1 MKYYGKEKCKI
12 LKQIRAE
19 IARQNDIEWVVSE
32 CKHQGNCRGTCP
44 KCEYEVRQLEA
55 ALARR
60 EALGKKVAV
69 VGISAG
75 IALSVTGCDISL
87 LPSQTLSGEP
97 LPPEQIRQTDVAV
110 MGEELPPETVADT
123 AVEVC
128 DGEMPDIVEDT
139 ELSTE
144 VLMGDVYIPE
154 DEPLGGVPMPP
165 EDETDEWVEMGEPME
180 PMPGEEPETL
190 VPEVM
195 PDDWVESETE
205 TFEDEIQI
213 PHEAE

>member
-87 LPSQTLSGEP
+87 MPSHSVTAGKPLPS
-97 LPPEQIRQTDVAV
+97 PPEQTDIAI
-110 MGEELPPETVADT
+110 MGEMLPPETAADT
-123 AVEVC
+123 DVEVC
-128 DGEMPDIVEDT
+128 DGEMPLTDIVEDT
-139 ELSTE
+139 ELDT
-144 VLMGDVYIPE
+144 
-154 DEPLGGVPMPP
+154 EPLGGVPMPP
-165 EDETDEWVEMGEPME
+165 EDETDEWVEMGEPIA
-180 PMPGEEPETL
+180 PMPGE
-190 VPEVM
+190 M
-195 PDDWVESETE
+195 PDDGAQTDAESESE

-213 PHEAE
+213 PHDAE